1 MSNASISTNKLSIGY
16 DATIVQRDLSFSL
29 KPGEMVCMLGPNG
42 CGKSTLLRT
51 LAGLQPPLEGEF
63 KLSTSDFTTSLNSK
77 LSSLNS
83 KDIALVLTERLS
95 MDNTTV
101 HDVVALGRYPYSSF
115 LDGLTKEDEA
125 IIADSLRQV
134 GFKDSTLNSPT
145 SLNSQLSTLNS
156 FFNAHSDGEK
166 QRILIA
172 KALAQQTPIILLDE
186 PTAHLDLPHRLKQP
200 VVLGYIVAGV
210 LVGPNLLGENIVS
223 HENVEAWGNIGVLFV
238 LFCIGLEF
246 RLKNLFESGKTAL
259 VGAATIIIG
268 MLVLGY
274 GVGRFA
280 LLDNMNSLFL
290 AAMLC
295 MSSTTIVMKAIDE
308 AGLSKARFVKGAT
321 GILILEDIVAV
332 VLLVLLSSIAVKNS
346 FEGVELLKKV
356 GVLAITLVV
365 WFVVGILIIPTFL
378 RKVRKYL
385 NDETLIILALGL
397 CLGMVLTAEEAGF
410 SSALG
415 AFVMGMVLA
424 ETLEAHR
431 IEHLMAP
438 LKNVFAAIFFVSVG
452 MMINPASLVEYWSPI
467 LFVSLVIIVGMI
479 VFGTLGCWWGGE
491 TMKDAMSTGFSF
503 VQIGEFSF
511 IIAALGSK
519 LGVTDPAIYPII
531 VAASVLTTFL
541 TPYIMKATVPCY
553 NFFYSHASARLKE
566 KIDRRELEVAQAEQK
581 TTGSSENKFLA
592 HSEKVQHAL
601 RHTIVTKRVVKL
613 FFTNMS
619 ENDKKEE
626 NHA

>member
-1 MSNASISTNKLSIGY
+1 M
-16 DATIVQRDLSFSL
+16 VQDLYILMITAGVVSL
-29 KPGEMVCMLGPNG
+29 L
-42 CGKSTLLRT
+42 
-51 LAGLQPPLEGEF
+51 F
-63 KLSTSDFTTSLNSK
+63 K
-77 LSSLNS
+77 
-83 KDIALVLTERLS
+83 
-95 MDNTTV
+95 M
-101 HDVVALGRYPYSSF
+101 
-115 LDGLTKEDEA
+115 
-125 IIADSLRQV
+125 
-134 GFKDSTLNSPT
+134 
-145 SLNSQLSTLNS
+145 
-156 FFNAHSDGEK
+156 
-166 QRILIA
+166 
-172 KALAQQTPIILLDE
+172 
-186 PTAHLDLPHRLKQP
+186 LKQP
-200 VVLGYIVAGV
+200 VVLGYIVAGI
-210 LVGPNLLGENIVS
+210 LVGPNLLGENIVN

-246 RLKNLFESGKTAL
+246 RVKNLFQSGKTAA
-259 VGAATIIIG
+259 VGALTIIGG

-356 GVLAITLVV
+356 GVLAVTLVV
-365 WFVVGILIIPTFL
+365 WFIVGILIIPTFL
-378 RKVRKYL
+378 RKVRKHL

-415 AFVMGMVLA
+415 AFVMGMVLS

-431 IEHLMAP
+431 IEKLMAP

-452 MMINPASLVEYWSPI
+452 MMINPSSLVEYWGPI
-467 LFVSLVIIVGMI
+467 LFVSIVIIVGMI
-479 VFGTLGCWWGGE
+479 VFGTLGCWWGGS
-491 TMKDAMSTGFSF
+491 TLKDSMLTGFSF

-553 NFFYSHASARLKE
+553 EWLYEHSSAKTKS
-566 KIDRRELEVAQAEQK
+566 KIDAREEAVAKAEEGK
-581 TTGSSENKFLA
+581 SGKAEDKMKNHTEKMEHLLRYTFL
-592 HSEKVQHAL
+592 
-601 RHTIVTKRVVKL
+601 TKRVVKL
-613 FFTNMS
+613 FLQNMS

-626 NHA
+626 ESEK

>member
-1 MSNASISTNKLSIGY
+1 MVHDLYILMITAG
-16 DATIVQRDLSFSL
+16 IVSL
-29 KPGEMVCMLGPNG
+29 L
-42 CGKSTLLRT
+42 
-51 LAGLQPPLEGEF
+51 F
-63 KLSTSDFTTSLNSK
+63 KL
-77 LSSLNS
+77 
-83 KDIALVLTERLS
+83 
-95 MDNTTV
+95 
-101 HDVVALGRYPYSSF
+101 
-115 LDGLTKEDEA
+115 
-125 IIADSLRQV
+125 
-134 GFKDSTLNSPT
+134 
-145 SLNSQLSTLNS
+145 
-156 FFNAHSDGEK
+156 
-166 QRILIA
+166 
-172 KALAQQTPIILLDE
+172 
-186 PTAHLDLPHRLKQP
+186 LKQP

-210 LVGPNLLGENIVS
+210 LVGPNLFGGNWVDP
-223 HENVEAWGNIGVLFV
+223 ENVEAWGNIGVLFV

-246 RLKNLFESGKTAL
+246 RLKNLLSSGKTAI
-259 VGAATIIIG
+259 VGAATIIVG

-274 GVGRFA
+274 GVGRFS

-356 GVLAITLVV
+356 GVLAVTLVV
-365 WFVVGILIIPTFL
+365 WFVVGILIIPTLL
-378 RKVRKYL
+378 RKVRPYL

-452 MMINPASLVEYWSPI
+452 MMINPASLATYWSSI
-467 LFVSLVIIVGMI
+467 LFVSVVIIVGMI

-553 NFFYSHASARLKE
+553 NFLYKHASPRLKT
-566 KIDRRELEVAQAEQK
+566 KIDTREQVVEQAEQK
-581 TTGSSENKFLA
+581 SSSSSEDKFQA
-592 HSEKVQHAL
+592 HKERVQHAL
-601 RHTIVTKRVVKL
+601 RKTVITKRVVNL

-619 ENDKKEE
+619 ENDQKSE
-626 NHA
+626 NKNDEKHA

>member
-1 MSNASISTNKLSIGY
+1 MITAG
-16 DATIVQRDLSFSL
+16 IVSL
-29 KPGEMVCMLGPNG
+29 L
-42 CGKSTLLRT
+42 
-51 LAGLQPPLEGEF
+51 F
-63 KLSTSDFTTSLNSK
+63 KL
-77 LSSLNS
+77 
-83 KDIALVLTERLS
+83 
-95 MDNTTV
+95 
-101 HDVVALGRYPYSSF
+101 
-115 LDGLTKEDEA
+115 
-125 IIADSLRQV
+125 
-134 GFKDSTLNSPT
+134 
-145 SLNSQLSTLNS
+145 
-156 FFNAHSDGEK
+156 
-166 QRILIA
+166 
-172 KALAQQTPIILLDE
+172 
-186 PTAHLDLPHRLKQP
+186 LKQP

-210 LVGPNLLGENIVS
+210 LVGPNLFGENLVS

-246 RLKNLFESGKTAL
+246 RLKNLFSSGKVAA
-259 VGAATIIIG
+259 VGAVTIIGG
-268 MLVLGY
+268 MLLLGY
-274 GVGRFA
+274 GVGRFS

-321 GILILEDIVAV
+321 SILIIEDIVAV

-346 FEGVELLKKV
+346 FEGAELLNKV
-356 GVLAITLVV
+356 GVLVITLAV
-365 WFVVGILIIPTFL
+365 WFVVGILIIPTLL
-378 RKVRKYL
+378 RKVRNYL

-431 IEHLMAP
+431 IEKLMAP

-452 MMINPASLVEYWSPI
+452 MMINPSSLVTYWDSI

-511 IIAALGSK
+511 IIAGLGSK
-519 LGVTDPAIYPII
+519 LGVTDPVIYPII

-541 TPYIMKATVPCY
+541 TPYIMKATIPCY
-553 NFFYSHASARLKE
+553 DFFYKHASDKLRA
-566 KIDRRELEVAQAEQK
+566 KIDRREKDVEAAEKAAALSTEDQGPTTADKVRHAVRK
-581 TTGSSENKFLA
+581 TY
-592 HSEKVQHAL
+592 
-601 RHTIVTKRVVKL
+601 ITKHVVDL
-613 FFTNMS
+613 FIRNMT
-619 ENDKKEE
+619 ENDQKHED
-626 NHA
+626 

>member
-1 MSNASISTNKLSIGY
+1 MVHDLYVLMITAG
-16 DATIVQRDLSFSL
+16 IVSL
-29 KPGEMVCMLGPNG
+29 L
-42 CGKSTLLRT
+42 
-51 LAGLQPPLEGEF
+51 F
-63 KLSTSDFTTSLNSK
+63 KL
-77 LSSLNS
+77 
-83 KDIALVLTERLS
+83 
-95 MDNTTV
+95 
-101 HDVVALGRYPYSSF
+101 
-115 LDGLTKEDEA
+115 
-125 IIADSLRQV
+125 
-134 GFKDSTLNSPT
+134 
-145 SLNSQLSTLNS
+145 
-156 FFNAHSDGEK
+156 
-166 QRILIA
+166 
-172 KALAQQTPIILLDE
+172 
-186 PTAHLDLPHRLKQP
+186 LKQP

-210 LVGPNLLGENIVS
+210 LVGPNLFGDNWVDP
-223 HENVEAWGNIGVLFV
+223 ENVEAWGNIGVLFV

-246 RLKNLFESGKTAL
+246 RLKNLFQSGKVAL
-259 VGAATIIIG
+259 VGAATIIVG

-280 LLDNMNSLFL
+280 LMDNMNSLFL

-365 WFVVGILIIPTFL
+365 WFVVGILVIPTFL
-378 RKVRKYL
+378 RKVRPYL

-424 ETLEAHR
+424 ETLESHR

-452 MMINPASLVEYWSPI
+452 MMINPSSLVTYWPSI
-467 LFVSLVIIVGMI
+467 LIVSIVIIVGMI
-479 VFGTLGCWWGGE
+479 TFGTLGCWWGGE

-531 VAASVLTTFL
+531 VASSVLTTFL
-541 TPYIMKATVPCY
+541 TPYIMKATTPCY
-553 NFFYSHASARLKE
+553 DFLYSHASPRLKA
-566 KIDRRELEVAQAEQK
+566 KIDKREADVAKAEK
-581 TTGSSENKFLA
+581 AAANASAEDKFQL
-592 HSEKVQHAL
+592 HREKANRVL
-601 RHTIVTKRVVKL
+601 RHTVVAKRVVNL
-613 FFTNMS
+613 FFENMS
-619 ENDKKEE
+619 ENDKKDE
-626 NHA
+626 

>member
-1 MSNASISTNKLSIGY
+1 MITAG
-16 DATIVQRDLSFSL
+16 VVSL
-29 KPGEMVCMLGPNG
+29 L
-42 CGKSTLLRT
+42 
-51 LAGLQPPLEGEF
+51 F
-63 KLSTSDFTTSLNSK
+63 KL
-77 LSSLNS
+77 
-83 KDIALVLTERLS
+83 
-95 MDNTTV
+95 
-101 HDVVALGRYPYSSF
+101 
-115 LDGLTKEDEA
+115 
-125 IIADSLRQV
+125 
-134 GFKDSTLNSPT
+134 
-145 SLNSQLSTLNS
+145 
-156 FFNAHSDGEK
+156 
-166 QRILIA
+166 
-172 KALAQQTPIILLDE
+172 
-186 PTAHLDLPHRLKQP
+186 LKQP
-200 VVLGYIVAGV
+200 VVLGYIVAGIV
-210 LVGPNLLGENIVS
+210 VGPNLFGGSFVDP
-223 HENVEAWGNIGVLFV
+223 ENVEAWGNIGVLFV

-246 RLKNLFESGKTAL
+246 RLKNLVSSGKVAV
-259 VGAATIIIG
+259 VGAATIIVG

-321 GILILEDIVAV
+321 SILIFEDIVAV

-356 GVLAITLVV
+356 GVLAVTLVV
-365 WFVVGILIIPTFL
+365 WFVVGILIIPTLL
-378 RKVRKYL
+378 RKVRPYL

-424 ETLEAHR
+424 ETLESHR

-452 MMINPASLVEYWSPI
+452 MMINPSSLVEYWPSI
-467 LFVSLVIIVGMI
+467 LFVSVVIIIGMI
-479 VFGTLGCWWGGE
+479 AFGTLGCWWGGE
-491 TMKDAMSTGFSF
+491 TLKDAMQTGFSF

-519 LGVTDPAIYPII
+519 LGVTDPANYPII

-553 NFFYSHASARLKE
+553 NFLYKHASPRLKT
-566 KIDRRELEVAQAEQK
+566 KIDTREQQVTKAEQK
-581 TTGSSENKFLA
+581 ATGDAETTFLSHA
-592 HSEKVQHAL
+592 DKVQHAL
-601 RHTIVTKRVVKL
+601 RKTVVTKRVVKL
-613 FFTNMS
+613 FYENMS
-619 ENDKKEE
+619 EHDKKEADTSE
-626 NHA
+626 ESKS